1 MNQKEELIEV
11 IKQLISIKGEKV
23 DINPKYLEYF
33 EIDELLEI
41 KEQLE
46 GKKSKNLD
54 QKDFLDDIFERCS

>member
-1 MNQKEELIEV
+1 MIEKQQIIEE
-11 IKQLISIKGEKV
+11 IKQLISIKGERV
-23 DINPKYLEYF
+23 EINPKYLEYF
-33 EIDELLEI
+33 ELDELLEI